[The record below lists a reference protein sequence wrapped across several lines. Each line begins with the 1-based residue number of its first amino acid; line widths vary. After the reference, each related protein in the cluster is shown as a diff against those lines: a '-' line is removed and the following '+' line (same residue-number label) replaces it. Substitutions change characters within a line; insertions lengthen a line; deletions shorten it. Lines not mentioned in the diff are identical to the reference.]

1 MLLFL
6 IPVLVL
12 AGATS
17 IGIAAEITQSQSP
30 STEPAAK
37 TETRPT
43 PLPPAAPPL
52 KRAP

>member
-30 STEPAAK
+30 ATEPAAR
-37 TETRPT
+37 TEARPT
-43 PLPPAAPPL
+43 PPAPASPAKHTP
-52 KRAP
+52 

>member
-17 IGIAAEITQSQSP
+17 IGIAAEIAQSNAAPAQATIRP
-30 STEPAAK
+30 EP
-37 TETRPT
+37 RPT
-43 PLPPAAPPL
+43 PPAAPSRTP
-52 KRAP
+52 